1 MMLLALFVTVCCT
14 LASSVNSVSVAPGDI
29 DQTCRNEPGR
39 KSVPKNQKVLLDT
52 QDYRETTLLNIEGS
66 RIWKSIDFDGKSTDS
81 LPKVS
86 FFFANH
92 MLTSLYYICYIK
104 SFAVER

>member
-52 QDYRETTLLNIEGS
+52 QDYREKMLLDFEKS
-66 RIWKSIDFDGKSTDS
+66 RIWKSIDFDGKSS
-81 LPKVS
+81 VNFPKVS
-86 FFFANH
+86 FFCYFK
-92 MLTSLYYICYIK
+92 LT
-104 SFAVER
+104 